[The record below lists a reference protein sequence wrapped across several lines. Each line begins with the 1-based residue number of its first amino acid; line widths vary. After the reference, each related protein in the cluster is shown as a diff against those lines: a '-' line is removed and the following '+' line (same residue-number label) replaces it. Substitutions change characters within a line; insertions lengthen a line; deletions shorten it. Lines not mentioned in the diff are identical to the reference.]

1 MAIEVRAKTMAA
13 KDLKGGFVGV
23 FLDLDGATV
32 GIVVAEG
39 GGKGE
44 ELGFGVLGGEGGGGE
59 DKSVPSL

>member
-1 MAIEVRAKTMAA
+1 MAA

-23 FLDLDGATV
+23 CLDLDGATV

-59 DKSVPSL
+59 DK